1 MKTIKQ
7 LTSALPAL
15 LLILLLSTCD
25 RGSTEPVERA
35 QQHEEGDGHDHDAPA
50 TEKMVD
56 DKHGDDEHEDH
67 DGEHEEEEGV
77 HLTKIQMETMDIG
90 FGDFTNLKINDF
102 VSATGTL
109 DLPPNGYADV
119 SARATGFVRNSRN
132 YVEGDYV
139 KKGATLGYLE
149 NPEFIDHQQ
158 RYLELSAELT
168 YLREDLDRQETLLAA
183 DAGILKNVQR
193 LRSEVAAKTAQ
204 SAGTRQQLEY
214 LGIRTANLT
223 TDNITNRITLFAPR
237 SGYITTIA
245 MHDGM
250 YVEPATKLME
260 LIDEK
265 HFHLE
270 LDVFE
275 RDVAKISKG
284 QELTYTVPSLGSKRY
299 TAEVHVI
306 GKEFNEENKTV
317 RVHAH
322 PTGEQPPFVRGRF
335 VEARIFLTDQT
346 VRALPEDAVLREGDF
361 SYIFV
366 APAENN
372 SDEVEFERLRVNPGI
387 TDGGFTAVRLIDP
400 LPDGMRIVTQG
411 AYFVYAQSQAGEL
424 EHEH

>member
-1 MKTIKQ
+1 MTTIKQ
-7 LTSALPAL
+7 LSTALHAL
-15 LLILLLSTCD
+15 LLILFLCTCD
-25 RGSTEPVERA
+25 RA
-35 QQHEEGDGHDHDAPA
+35 QPHEEGDGHNHDAPA
-50 TEKMVD
+50 EKMASD
-56 DKHGDDEHEDH
+56 DH
-67 DGEHEEEEGV
+67 DGLDHDDDHGDHEEEEGI
-77 HLTKIQMETMDIG
+77 HLTTAQIETMDIG
-90 FGDFTNLKINDF
+90 FGDFTKLKINDY

-139 KKGATLGYLE
+139 KRGATLGYLE
-149 NPEFIDHQQ
+149 NPDFINHQQ
-158 RYLELSAELT
+158 RYLELTAELA
-168 YLREDLDRQETLLAA
+168 YLREELDRQETLLAA

-193 LRSEVAAKTAQ
+193 LRSDVAAKTAQ
-204 SAGTRQQLEY
+204 LAGTRQQLEY
-214 LGIRTANLT
+214 LGISIADLT

-260 LIDEK
+260 LIDQD

-284 QELTYTVPSLGSKRY
+284 QPLTYTVPSLGPGRY

-346 VRALPEDAVLREGDF
+346 VQALPEEAVLRDGKMA
-361 SYIFV
+361 YIFI
-366 APAENN
+366 APADGDG
-372 SDEVEFERLRVNPGI
+372 DEVEFERLSVRAGI
-387 TDGGFTAVRLIDP
+387 TDNGYTAVTLIEP
-400 LPDGMRIVTQG
+400 LPAGMRVVTEG

>member
-7 LTSALPAL
+7 LTKAITAL
-15 LLILLLSTCD
+15 LLISLLCTCD
-25 RGSTEPVERA
+25 RA
-35 QQHEEGDGHDHDAPA
+35 QVHQEEDGHNHGAPTTGKMTEDDHTGGENEHSDHD
-50 TEKMVD
+50 T
-56 DKHGDDEHEDH
+56 
-67 DGEHEEEEGV
+67 GV
-77 HLTKIQMETMDIG
+77 HLTSAQIKTMDIG
-90 FGDFTNLKINDF
+90 FGDFTNLKINDY

-149 NPEFIDHQQ
+149 NPDFIEHQQ
-158 RYLELSAELT
+158 RYLELAAELT
-168 YLREDLDRQETLLAA
+168 YLGEELKRQETLLAA
-183 DAGILKNVQR
+183 DAGVLKNVQR
-193 LRSEVAAKTAQ
+193 LRSDVAATTAQ
-204 SAGTRQQLEY
+204 LAGTHQQLEY
-214 LGIRTANLT
+214 LGIRTADLT
-223 TDNITNRITLFAPR
+223 TENISNRITLFAPR
-237 SGYITTIA
+237 SGCITSIA

-250 YVEPATKLME
+250 YVERATKLME
-260 LIDEK
+260 LIDED

-275 RDVAKISKG
+275 RDVAKIEKG
-284 QELTYTVPSLGSKRY
+284 QDLTYTVPSLGSKRY

-346 VRALPEDAVLREGDF
+346 VQALPEEAVFRDGAMAYVF
-361 SYIFV
+361 I
-366 APAENN
+366 APAE
-372 SDEVEFERLRVNPGI
+372 SSGDEVEFERLRVNPGI

-400 LPDGMRIVTQG
+400 LPEGMRIVTQG
-411 AYFVYAQSQAGEL
+411 AYFVYAQSQAGAL

>member
-7 LTSALPAL
+7 LTSALSAL

-25 RGSTEPVERA
+25 RA
-35 QQHEEGDGHDHDAPA
+35 QQHEEGDGHNHDSTA
-50 TEKMVD
+50 TKEMVD
-56 DKHGDDEHEDH
+56 DEHDDHA
-67 DGEHEEEEGV
+67 GEHDEDEGV

-90 FGDFTNLKINDF
+90 FGDFTNLKINDY
-102 VSATGTL
+102 VTATGTL

-139 KKGATLGYLE
+139 KKGAILGHLE
-149 NPEFIDHQQ
+149 NPDFIDHQQ
-158 RYLELSAELT
+158 RYLELAAELT
-168 YLREDLDRQETLLAA
+168 YLGEDLDRQETLLAA
-183 DAGILKNVQR
+183 DAGVLKNVQR
-193 LRSEVAAKTAQ
+193 LRSDVAAKTAQ
-204 SAGTRQQLEY
+204 LAGTRQQLEY
-214 LGIRTANLT
+214 LGIRTADLT

-237 SGYITTIA
+237 SGYITSIA

-250 YVEPATKLME
+250 YVERATKLME
-260 LIDEK
+260 LIDED

-275 RDVAKISKG
+275 RDVAKIEKG

-346 VRALPEDAVLREGDF
+346 VQALPEEAVLRDGEIAYVF
-361 SYIFV
+361 I
-366 APAENN
+366 APAE
-372 SDEVEFERLRVNPGI
+372 SAGDEVEFERLRVNPGI

-400 LPDGMRIVTQG
+400 LREGMRIVTQG
-411 AYFVYAQSQAGEL
+411 AYFVYAQSQAGAL

>member
-25 RGSTEPVERA
+25 RA

-50 TEKMVD
+50 TEKMV
-56 DKHGDDEHEDH
+56 DDEHEDH

-109 DLPPNGYADV
+109 DLPPNGYAAV
-119 SARATGFVRNSRN
+119 SARAMGFVRNSRN

-139 KKGATLGYLE
+139 KKGATLAYLE
-149 NPEFIDHQQ
+149 NPDFIDHQQ
-158 RYLELSAELT
+158 NYLETSAELAF
-168 YLREDLDRQETLLAA
+168 LRQELERQETLLAA
-183 DAGILKNVQR
+183 DAGILKTVQR
-193 LRSEVAAKTAQ
+193 LRSEVAAKTARL
-204 SAGTRQQLEY
+204 AGIRERLEY

-223 TDNITNRITLFAPR
+223 AENITNRITLFAPR
-237 SGYITTIA
+237 SGYITSIA
-245 MHDGM
+245 THDGM
-250 YVEPATKLME
+250 YVEPATELME

-275 RDVAKISKG
+275 RDIAKISKG
-284 QELTYTVPSLGSKRY
+284 QKMTYTVPSIGPERY
-299 TAEVHVI
+299 EAEVHVI

-322 PTGEQPPFVRGRF
+322 PTGKQPPFVRGRF

-346 VRALPEDAVLREGDF
+346 VQALPEDAVLREGEMA
-361 SYIFV
+361 YIFI
-366 APAENN
+366 APTK
-372 SDEVEFERLRVNPGI
+372 SDGDEVEFERLRVNPGI

-400 LPDGMRIVTQG
+400 LPEGMRIVTQG